1 MRSLSFEPK
10 EPDKTRWD
18 ICYGGLIIN
27 PEGYS
32 GHTRRVVRRIMAKFE
47 EIGKPTDKGGIVQ
60 FELGDEGGTV
70 DLEEA
75 EYKLLL
81 DTIDEK
87 VRWTQASIKKA
98 DDTVLWLE
106 SIKEPI
112 REKAEREAATK

>member
-32 GHTRRVVRRIMAKFE
+32 GHTRRVVRRIMTKFE
-47 EIGKPTDKGGIVQ
+47 DIGKPTDKGGIVQ
-60 FELGDEGGTV
+60 FELGDAGGTV
-70 DLEEA
+70 ELEEA

-112 REKAEREAATK
+112 REKAESATAPK